1 MSRQLVAW
9 AGRAEALE
17 GELGRPCSGQLNF
30 PASAIVHFG
39 PTVQTLRVLCPVF
52 TQPPWLSL
60 PTRAFLRAAAW
71 VVVRM
76 PLLYNCT
83 LWCTVLPPQLLS

>member
-30 PASAIVHFG
+30 PASAIVHWAHSPDPSCAVPSVHTATMALTAHPG
-39 PTVQTLRVLCPVF
+39 LPAGGCLGGGQNA
-52 TQPPWLSL
+52 PPL
-60 PTRAFLRAAAW
+60 
-71 VVVRM
+71 
-76 PLLYNCT
+76 
-83 LWCTVLPPQLLS
+83 